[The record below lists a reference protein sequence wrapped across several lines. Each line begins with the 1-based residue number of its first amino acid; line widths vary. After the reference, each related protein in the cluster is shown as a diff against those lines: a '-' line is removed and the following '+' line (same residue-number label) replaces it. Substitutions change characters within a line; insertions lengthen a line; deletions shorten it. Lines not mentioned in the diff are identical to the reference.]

1 LVAKGRRADALK
13 HYEHLAALLK
23 RELNVAPDASTQA
36 VVLDL
41 RQAAAPVS
49 EFPPLPDKPSIAVL
63 PFANMSGD
71 EDQEY
76 FADGIVEDILTA
88 LSHVRWLFVIARQS
102 SFSYRGR
109 AVGVVQIGRELGVR
123 YVVEGSVR
131 KSGNRVRITA
141 QLVEAGTGAHLWAE
155 RYERDLMDI
164 FALQDEITERIVAA
178 IEPNIRAVE
187 IKRARTKPTENLTAY
202 DLYLRAL
209 PDYHA
214 QSEQGIKRAEGLL
227 RKAIELDPEYPEALG
242 TLADCLTTRTLNGWH
257 ESVTRGGAEA
267 CEFARR
273 ALAAGPDNST
283 CVASAAFAYANLG
296 HRFEQALELAARAI
310 ELHPNS
316 AFVRNR
322 AGAVYGASSESDK
335 AIAQHEAALRMNPR
349 DTKSST
355 FAFTAI
361 SGAHFFT
368 RRFEEAIH
376 WGRRAIAVV
385 SAANVARRNVAA
397 SLAHLGRMEEARA
410 EIAELLRHQPNA
422 SLTRSRLSSF
432 RYDWMYDLYL
442 GGLRKAGLPEN

>member
-1 LVAKGRRADALK
+1 
-13 HYEHLAALLK
+13 
-23 RELNVAPDASTQA
+23 
-36 VVLDL
+36 
-41 RQAAAPVS
+41 
-49 EFPPLPDKPSIAVL
+49 
-63 PFANMSGD
+63 
-71 EDQEY
+71 
-76 FADGIVEDILTA
+76 
-88 LSHVRWLFVIARQS
+88 
-102 SFSYRGR
+102 
-109 AVGVVQIGRELGVR
+109 VR
-123 YVVEGSVR
+123 YLVEGSVR
-131 KSGNRVRITA
+131 KSGNRVRVTA
-141 QLVEAGTGAHLWAE
+141 QLIDAETDAHIWAD
-155 RYERDLMDI
+155 RYERDLSEI

-178 IEPNIRAVE
+178 IEPNVRAVE
-187 IKRARTKPTENLTAY
+187 IKRARAKPTENLTAY

-242 TLADCLTTRTLNGWH
+242 TLADCLTSRTMNGWH
-257 ESVTRGGAEA
+257 ESVKRGGAEA

-296 HRFEQALELAARAI
+296 HRFEEALELAERAI
-310 ELHPNS
+310 KLHPNS

-322 AGAVYGASSESDK
+322 AGVVYGVNGESDK
-335 AIAQHEAALRMNPR
+335 AIAQHEMALRINPR
-349 DTKSST
+349 DARSST

-361 SGAHFFT
+361 SGAHLYA

-385 SAANVARRNVAA
+385 SAANVARRIVAA
-397 SLAHLGRMEEARA
+397 SLAHLGRLEEARA

-422 SLTRSRLSSF
+422 SLARSRLSGL

-442 GGLRKAGLPEN
+442 GGLRKAGLPET